1 MIHWLEHQFM
11 ELNVIAIVIIFT
23 FVTAM
28 SKANTQ
34 KMLMKQSEELV
45 KKIDQLTDEM
55 RGQNSAISRLCEQIL
70 GRENR

>member
-1 MIHWLEHQFM
+1 MIHWLEHQFA

-28 SKANTQ
+28 SKTNTQ
-34 KMLMKQSEELV
+34 KMLTKQSEEFN
-45 KKIDQLTDEM
+45 KKIDEVKDEM

-70 GRENR
+70 GKD